1 MQDYQY
7 QFLKFVI
14 EHQILEFGEFK
25 LKSGRI
31 SPYFFNA
38 GLFNSG
44 QKLSFLADSY
54 AQAIIGSNATF
65 DVLFGPAYKGI
76 FLGSIVA
83 AAFGKDGKELS
94 LIHISEPTRPY

>member
-1 MQDYQY
+1 MNTRSNMQDYQY

-54 AQAIIGSNATF
+54 AVSYTHLRAHET
-65 DVLFGPAYKGI
+65 
-76 FLGSIVA
+76 
-83 AAFGKDGKELS
+83 
-94 LIHISEPTRPY
+94 